1 MGLAIAS
8 LARSESVME
17 RRRKVRDL
25 TLRAGG
31 HSSMD
36 KVVSL
41 WAGHDPAKPPD
52 GPFSLAGGSAWKS
65 TSWLS
70 WNAAFRYPRRTFFG
84 HGSRFF
90 GVLAIGDG

>member
-1 MGLAIAS
+1 M
-8 LARSESVME
+8 
-17 RRRKVRDL
+17 
-25 TLRAGG
+25 
-31 HSSMD
+31 
-36 KVVSL
+36 
-41 WAGHDPAKPPD
+41 PD
-52 GPFSLAGGSAWKS
+52 GNGDHEANTSLQGSQVAYFSLAGGSAWKS